1 VLKGSVGILGLL
13 VVEDS
18 VSLREG
24 ATLDIL
30 TGDTDVVT
38 LSNERTK
45 GQSLGSREVDVLALD
60 NRLGSVGEN
69 TLQVAVNMEALGSA
83 SNNGTDML
91 ESGALDTCLV
101 SSQNFGGQFLGRL
114 ETVPS
119 RGGPLLGG
127 RSVVLGLGE
136 ALLEHAPDPLLVLID
151 IRLGERTLL
160 DELVD
165 VDVDLRLLLSDA
177 LVHER
182 LGEGRLVGLVVAVL
196 SVAVE
201 VNDNIVLELGAPI
214 GSKLAD
220 KVDSLDIISI
230 NVENRSVDGLGNIG
244 TVGGRSGESRI
255 GGETNLVVDDEVN
268 GTTGRKGGERVEAET
283 LVDDTLGSKGGIT
296 VKENTHGGAVSLLI
310 VVVVLD
316 SAGLAQD
323 DGILSLEMRRVGDQR
338 KLNTLAGG
346 SGTLEVHTKMV
357 LDVTRSLILG
367 TVCTSELA
375 ENRLVGL
382 SDDVGENIET
392 TTVRH
397 TDDNVLD
404 TIVDTAVNESLHTR
418 DKGLTTLET
427 ESLVVG
433 VLGGQERL
441 EAGTPD
447 KSVKNTALLIDRV
460 LERSRDLKTFTEPV
474 ALVTVRDMNKL
485 NTERTAVDSL
495 ASIDNLTES
504 HLLTTITLE
513 ARQDTR
519 AEGVLSIH
527 VLLGETIVLKS
538 QFLGFDVGEALGIVC
553 TSDTEGI
560 NLGGMMTARL
570 VSADKKLNLE
580 MVGDI

>member
-1 VLKGSVGILGLL
+1 
-13 VVEDS
+13 
-18 VSLREG
+18 
-24 ATLDIL
+24 
-30 TGDTDVVT
+30 VT
-38 LSNERTK
+38 
-45 GQSLGSREVDVLALD
+45 
-60 NRLGSVGEN
+60 
-69 TLQVAVNMEALGSA
+69 
-83 SNNGTDML
+83 
-91 ESGALDTCLV
+91 
-101 SSQNFGGQFLGRL
+101 
-114 ETVPS
+114 
-119 RGGPLLGG
+119 
-127 RSVVLGLGE
+127 
-136 ALLEHAPDPLLVLID
+136 
-151 IRLGERTLL
+151 
-160 DELVD
+160 
-165 VDVDLRLLLSDA
+165 
-177 LVHER
+177 
-182 LGEGRLVGLVVAVL
+182 VL

-201 VNDNIVLELGAPI
+201 VDDNIVLELGAPI
-214 GSKLAD
+214 GSKLTD
-220 KVDSLDIISI
+220 KVDSLDVISV
-230 NVENRSVDGLGNIG
+230 NMENRRVDGLGNIG
-244 TVGGRSGESRI
+244 TVSGRSGESRI

-397 TDDNVLD
+397 TDDDVLD

-418 DKGLTTLET
+418 DKGLAAFET

-460 LERSRDLKTFTEPV
+460 LERSRDLKTLTKPV

-485 NTERTAVDSL
+485 NTERTTVDSL
-495 ASIDNLTES
+495 ASIDNLTEC
-504 HLLTTITLE
+504 HLLTAITLE

-519 AEGVLSIH
+519 AEGILGVH
-527 VLLGETIVLKS
+527 VLLCETIVLES
-538 QFLGFDVGEALGIVC
+538 QFLGLDVGEALGVVG

-570 VSADKKLNLE
+570 VSTDKKLNLE
-580 MVGDI
+580 MVGDIGAILHGQVASKARDATGHVWDQVRRRLEGLRDGHLAALHVLEVDLPRDMDTLRILPPLHVHLIDVASGASREEVIVRIGRRRSCAGRIVATSSNGQRAAGGGELP